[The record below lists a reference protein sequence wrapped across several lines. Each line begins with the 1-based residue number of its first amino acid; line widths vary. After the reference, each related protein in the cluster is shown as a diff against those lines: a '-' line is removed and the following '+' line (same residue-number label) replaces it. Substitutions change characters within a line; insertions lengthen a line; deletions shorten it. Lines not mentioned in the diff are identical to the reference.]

1 MSDNAT
7 PSLADFLNR
16 ERDVETPE
24 QTKELDI
31 IDEGIRQYRAQK
43 SHPNRINVYPLGS
56 RIVVKPEA
64 AETTTQT
71 GLVIPDVSQEK
82 PQRGRVLAVGP
93 GREIVDRDGN
103 VTVVRSKIQPGHT
116 VLYSKYA
123 GSIIVVDNPDYRPN
137 NPSSLSNEEAPGT
150 SPEVKPKLD
159 LLVLSEA
166 DVLGI
171 VLPPGQFDLGDGPQ
185 PAHE

>member
-1 MSDNAT
+1 MPNIDTILTDEDHANMFAT
-7 PSLADFLNR
+7 R
-16 ERDVETPE
+16 T
-24 QTKELDI
+24 T
-31 IDEGIRQYRAQK
+31 
-43 SHPNRINVYPLGS
+43 HPNQINVYPLGS

-71 GLVIPDVSQEK
+71 GLVIPDMSQEK

-123 GSIIVVDNPDYRPN
+123 GSIIVVDNPDYDPH
-137 NPSSLSNEEAPGT
+137 APEYNTPT
-150 SPEVKPKLD
+150 SDAAKPKLD

-171 VLPPGQFDLGDGPQ
+171 VLPPGQFDLGDGPIS
-185 PAHE
+185 AHADHE